1 MRTRLGTFALV
12 FALVISLAACSSK
25 PSEETTTEGAA
36 KSGTAAK
43 SSSPGLIERITA
55 KPITVP
61 AGTAIIIRTGEA
73 LGSKISHAGDSF
85 TGVVAEPI
93 TADGKVVIPEGSEV
107 VGTVTDAKARG
118 KFKGEARL
126 GLNLVAVRIKGTKYD
141 VETSEVERVMK
152 GKGKRTATMIGGGAG
167 AGALIGALAGGGKGA
182 AIGAAVGA
190 GAGTAGAGL
199 TGNQDIN
206 IPAES
211 MLSFKL
217 QSPIEVKP

>member
-1 MRTRLGTFALV
+1 MRTRLATFALV
-12 FALVISLAACSSK
+12 FVLVISLAACSSK
-25 PSEETTTEGAA
+25 PSEETTAEGA
-36 KSGTAAK
+36 KSEMAAK
-43 SSSPGLIERITA
+43 PSSPSLIERVTA

-85 TGVVAEPI
+85 TGVVAEPVTI
-93 TADGKVVIPEGSEV
+93 DGKVVIPEGSEV

-126 GLNLVAVRIKGTKYD
+126 GLNLVAVRVKGTKYD

-152 GKGKRTATMIGGGAG
+152 GKGKRTAAMIGGGAG

-199 TGNQDIN
+199 TGNQDIS

-211 MLSFKL
+211 LLSFKL
-217 QSPIEVKP
+217 QSPVEIKP